1 MGYPTRPGL
10 PSRDLLIY
18 YAGMGKTVKSESLI
32 KREGEKSRG
41 VRRMVTKHASCEK
54 MKITTLAVKKMRI
67 FSLVNG
73 LFVSKWVGLLSVS
86 FALIFLVSACASYDQ
101 DAPRRRGNQNM
112 MDNQL
117 MYRAMDAAHRTEI
130 SRQRDAARRAE
141 IARRQQLDRERS
153 K

>member
-1 MGYPTRPGL
+1 MEKAVRNG
-10 PSRDLLIY
+10 
-18 YAGMGKTVKSESLI
+18 SLI
-32 KREGEKSRG
+32 KRGGEKSRG
-41 VRRMVTKHASCEK
+41 VCRMVTKQASCEK
-54 MKITTLAVKKMRI
+54 MELTPLAVKKMRI

-86 FALIFLVSACASYDQ
+86 FALIFLVSACASYEQ
-101 DAPRRRGNQNM
+101 DAPRRRTNQNM

-130 SRQRDAARRAE
+130 ARQRDAARRAE